1 MKKTILTMF
10 LISGSFIGLKA
21 QDSTSQ
27 NSLNS
32 GTIESQFE
40 YIYEVSN
47 NFQEFEVVKKANLEK
62 LKSNILDS
70 LKKTRLE
77 VAELKTIQASQSDS
91 ITQIS
96 ETLFQAN
103 EEKEAAI
110 GLQESFSFFGMNIQK
125 TVYSTIMWT
134 LVAVLGGLLAFFSI
148 QYFRS
153 FGQVKKAQKD
163 LEEIREEFEQHRK
176 NTLERERK
184 LKRELIDAQMG
195 KS

>member
-1 MKKTILTMF
+1 
-10 LISGSFIGLKA
+10 
-21 QDSTSQ
+21 
-27 NSLNS
+27 
-32 GTIESQFE
+32 
-40 YIYEVSN
+40 
-47 NFQEFEVVKKANLEK
+47 
-62 LKSNILDS
+62 LDS